1 MVNQIV
7 RPENLKIVWLANI
20 ASDQDRDVGMSIL
33 EKLLLSGIYDLYE
46 FNISENASWFKD
58 EAAFQLI
65 IDYLKKQN
73 GLSTLYL
80 NQNKFEGAKLT
91 RMLTTIEEM
100 ANPKPLRASELS
112 TEVEEGLNA
121 PYRCSTIKKLYM
133 NGCNW

>member
-1 MVNQIV
+1 MEEQPKSILFDTILNVVNQIV
-7 RPENLKIVWLANI
+7 RPENLKIIWLANI
-20 ASDQDRDVGMSIL
+20 SSDQDRDVGMSIL
-33 EKLLLSGIYDLYE
+33 EKLLLSGVYDLYE
-46 FNISENASWFKD
+46 FNISENATWFKD

-100 ANPKPLRASELS
+100 ANPK
-112 TEVEEGLNA
+112 
-121 PYRCSTIKKLYM
+121 
-133 NGCNW
+133 